1 MVMYCTLG
9 GSLTAASGSP
19 EALILPLAEPELN
32 FRSVGKR
39 PIAMRSPQ
47 IAKNVQGDLVNVV
60 PSQRPVY
67 SADGEH
73 LPRSLCEGP
82 HSPR

>member
-1 MVMYCTLG
+1 
-9 GSLTAASGSP
+9 
-19 EALILPLAEPELN
+19 LPLAEPELN

-39 PIAMRSPQ
+39 LIAMRSPQ

-60 PSQRPVY
+60 PSPILTEAQRPVY